1 MKKEKFSSRLAI
13 IVCAGILAG
22 LLTGCGASIKTAP
35 QESYNDMV
43 MSESSDYSL
52 AVPTPVPDYDLT
64 YSAVSGSNI
73 SMGFDGPMEQEVNAT
88 SSVKAQVQKLIYRLY
103 LEIETLEYDKS
114 IKALDAMCA
123 EYEGYVE
130 HSNVSGNRLNGTAL
144 RWADFT
150 LRIPSQKLDEF
161 ERACGEIGNVF
172 NSSRETE
179 NATAQYI
186 DQSARLSALKLEE
199 ERLLELLGQATD
211 LDSIIA
217 LNSRLS
223 EIRYEI
229 ESIESSLRNIDSLVA
244 YSIVNITVHEIV
256 EEQVVNTIPKTF
268 SEKVSTAS
276 AISLN
281 QFKNSMENIGVFLL
295 GEAPLSL
302 LMTLIYLLPLIIIA
316 IIALI
321 VIRKRRRKK
330 EAARERIIGKTN
342 EKSEE

>member
-1 MKKEKFSSRLAI
+1 MKNEKHLSPLAI
-13 IVCAGILAG
+13 FMSAVMLIT
-22 LLTGCGASIKTAP
+22 LLSACSASSLKAAPEYSEDTA
-35 QESYNDMV
+35 V
-43 MSESSDYSL
+43 AESSQYSMPSPTEIPEYHQ
-52 AVPTPVPDYDLT
+52 AVTD
-64 YSAVSGSNI
+64 GNI
-73 SMGFDGPMEQEVNAT
+73 GMGFDSLMEEEMEVTNTA
-88 SSVKAQVQKLIYRLY
+88 KKQAQKLIYRLY
-103 LEIETLEYDKS
+103 LEIETLEYEKS

-150 LRIPSQKLDEF
+150 LRIPSQKLDAF
-161 ERACGEIGNVF
+161 EKACGDIGNIY

-199 ERLLELLGQATD
+199 ERLLDLLGQATD

-244 YSIVNITVHEIV
+244 YSIVNISIYEIV
-256 EEQVVNTIPKTF
+256 EEQVVNIVPKTF

-276 AISLN
+276 ALSLKRF
-281 QFKNSMENIGVFLL
+281 QNSMENIGVFLF

-302 LMTLIYLLPLIIIA
+302 LLTLIYLLPLIIIA
-316 IIALI
+316 LIALM
-321 VIRKRRRKK
+321 VIRRRRRKQ
-330 EAARERIIGKTN
+330 AAVREQIIENTGG
-342 EKSEE
+342 KSEE